1 MFVGGCGIVWP
12 VCVEY
17 TMVSTDPFSHFP
29 LNMTVEADGGARQYI
44 RERDCFAIHGPV
56 PSPLISSVLYSF
68 GDPAISVCR
77 GAASALS
84 TLPADLTI
92 TPVYR
97 LGRNGPQGV
106 PSGRVFIRFK
116 DTVQVKERQQE
127 LTACG
132 YFISETLSYAPH
144 AAWLQSMDG
153 NIATALCAFAK
164 LRTLRDVV
172 WVEPQMFMRPGMR
185 SADDSRSNLPI

>member
-1 MFVGGCGIVWP
+1 
-12 VCVEY
+12 
-17 TMVSTDPFSHFP
+17 MVSTDLFSHFP
-29 LNMTVEADGGARQYI
+29 LNMTVEADGET
-44 RERDCFAIHGPV
+44 REYFREPDCFAIHGPV
-56 PSPLISSVLYSF
+56 PSNLTSAVLYSF

-77 GAASALS
+77 GAVSALS

-97 LGRNGPQGV
+97 LGHHGPQGV
-106 PSGRVFIRFK
+106 PSGRVFIRFS
-116 DTVQVKERQQE
+116 DTVQVKERQEE

-153 NIATALCAFAK
+153 NIATALRTFAK
-164 LRTLRDVV
+164 LRALHDVV
-172 WVEPQMFMRPGMR
+172 WVEPQMFMRPVQR
-185 SADDSRSNLPI
+185 SADDSP